1 MENNNQLFLIVD
13 DSELMREK
21 IKELLEGV
29 LRTKRVLTSNSYE
42 EAIRL
47 INSEQPNV
55 VLLDIN
61 LPFFKSGIDILRYI
75 KQHFPTIKII
85 MFTNQTSE
93 YHRDLCLKLGASH
106 FIDKS
111 KDFDALPGI
120 VSSLN

>member
-1 MENNNQLFLIVD
+1 MENSNRLFLIVD

-21 IKELLEGV
+21 IKELLEGSV
-29 LRTKRVLTSNSYE
+29 RIKQVLTSNSYE

-47 INSEQPNV
+47 IHHQQPDV

-61 LPFFKSGIDILRYI
+61 LPFFKNGIDILRYI
-75 KQHFPTIKII
+75 KQHFPAIKII

-106 FIDKS
+106 FLDKS

-120 VSSLN
+120 INSLN